1 MSYRLTHV
9 MQLPRKVI
17 IGNSIL
23 KNSGEFIK
31 NSEQSIN
38 KIAIISGKNVKNK
51 IAGIIEESLSESNL
65 QFEWVIA
72 KEASFQQVDSVTN
85 QLKDRNISI
94 IIGLGGGRCID
105 LGKMIATRLR
115 VSFVSIP
122 TSASHDGISSPFVSL
137 KGNDRPYSIKA
148 DTPIEIIG
156 DLDVISNAPYRLIA
170 SGCGDLIAKTT
181 AIKDWELA
189 RDHNNEY
196 YGEYAAKLAQ
206 LGSRMVIDISKKIIK
221 NEITAQLTRTIV
233 EGLISSGVAAGIAGS
248 SRPCSGSEHLFSH
261 ALEYITENKCGLH
274 GERVGIGTIIMAR
287 LHNLDWLEIKDSLKR
302 IGAPTTSKGINVDKD
317 QIVEALLLAKK
328 IRPERYTILNRLDIS
343 SSKYQDILDE
353 LGIID

>member
-1 MSYRLTHV
+1 

-17 IGNSIL
+17 IGNKILNNTLEYIKETTL
-23 KNSGEFIK
+23 KNEKIVFITGENVKRKINQQIEDNFIK
-31 NSEQSIN
+31 KQIEYQW
-38 KIAIISGKNVKNK
+38 VL
-51 IAGIIEESLSESNL
+51 AGD
-65 QFEWVIA
+65 
-72 KEASFQQVDSVTN
+72 ASFQSVEDIEKEIKN
-85 QLKDRNISI
+85 EKIEI
-94 IIGLGGGRCID
+94 IVGIGGGRCID
-105 LGKMIATRLR
+105 IGKMTANNLKKP
-115 VSFVSIP
+115 FVSIP

-137 KGNDRPYSIKA
+137 RGGKKPYSIKVE
-148 DTPIEIIG
+148 TPIGIVADLEI
-156 DLDVISNAPYRLIA
+156 ISNAPYRLIA
-170 SGCGDLIAKTT
+170 SGCGDLIAKIT

-274 GERVGIGTIIMAR
+274 GERVGIGTIIMAK
-287 LHNLDWLEIKDSLKR
+287 LHNLYWKDIKRSLEI
-302 IGAPTTSKGINVDKD
+302 IGAPTTAKEIKADKD
-317 QIVEALLLAKK
+317 ELIDAFFLAGK
-328 IRPERYTILNRLDIS
+328 IRPERYTILNKVKLDRNQI
-343 SSKYQDILDE
+343 KNVIE
-353 LGIID
+353 EVGIA

>member
-1 MSYRLTHV
+1 
-9 MQLPRKVI
+9 MQLTRKVI

-51 IAGIIEESLSESNL
+51 VSEIIEESLSESNL

-72 KEASFQQVDSVTN
+72 NDASFQQVDSVTN
-85 QLKDRNISI
+85 LLNDRKISI

-115 VSFVSIP
+115 VPFVSIP

-156 DLDVISNAPYRLIA
+156 DLDIISNAPYRLIA

-181 AIKDWELA
+181 ATKDWELA
-189 RDHNNEY
+189 RDYNNEY
-196 YGEYAAKLAQ
+196 YGEYAAKLAH
-206 LGSRMVIDISKKIIK
+206 LGSLMVMDISKKIIK
-221 NEITAQLTRTIV
+221 SEITVQVTRTIV

-261 ALEYITENKCGLH
+261 ALEYITDGNCGLH
-274 GERVGIGTIIMAR
+274 GERVGIGTIIMSKLYGMDFERIISVLENVKAPVKANQI
-287 LHNLDWLEIKDSLKR
+287 NLSEKDIVQSLL
-302 IGAPTTSKGINVDKD
+302 IA
-317 QIVEALLLAKK
+317 
-328 IRPERYTILNRLDIS
+328 
-343 SSKYQDILDE
+343 QDL
-353 LGIID
+353 